1 MKEGKRGVGVGR
13 EKRERLSLYKVL
25 KSQRIKWGW
34 LHVDIGWALGEKMK
48 IRMGREGGC
57 RERWRRERKS
67 AS

>member
-48 IRMGREGGC
+48 IRMGREVAERDGG
-57 RERWRRERKS
+57 ERKS